1 MKIKKVGKIILIIGC
16 VLVACAAVLI
26 VHNLWDSKRA
36 EQASNEVLEQLE
48 QMDDSESSSTDTNNQ
63 VPLYKQ
69 FPDMEMP
76 VKIIDGYG
84 YIGGVE
90 IPAIDIKLPV
100 MDECD
105 DTRLTIAPCRYKG
118 SVYGKDIVVAGHS
131 YLRQFRLI
139 RQLNIGDEVIFTD
152 MDDNR
157 FEYTVSS
164 VEVIEPKDVS
174 DMIEKQENDDWDLTL
189 FTCTYGGDS
198 RYTVRCSLKD
208 Y

>member
-1 MKIKKVGKIILIIGC
+1 MTIKKAGKIILIIGC

-84 YIGGVE
+84 YIGVVE

-118 SVYGKDIVVAGHS
+118 SVYSKDIVIAGHS
-131 YLRQFRLI
+131 YLRHFRPI